1 VAEVTFAGVSFVVA
15 LALLFLYR
23 FWHEGVRG
31 PNFVIAA
38 LPMALL
44 FLAVPAPVTAI
55 QMIRG
60 FRSLA
65 TSTGGAYA
73 TAAGWC
79 VAIDRALLF
88 GCLGCAV
95 TLAIAGLLQFRAVQY
110 PAAPATPDTAPVPD
124 DAWRLGIFHGSVLL
138 ILPTAFLVLLDAQL
152 PRLVLGQIL
161 GVAHGSAQLAET
173 SRLIAMRLTTVAFLG
188 VVMTGGCVL
197 WSAAALAGIGDRQ
210 VAAAPARYTWIL
222 LVVLIAA
229 LVLTTFLLTRELDWI
244 RHAGQ
249 QR

>member
-1 VAEVTFAGVSFVVA
+1 MAEVTFAGVAFVVA
-15 LALLFLYR
+15 LGLLFLYR

-44 FLAVPAPVTAI
+44 FLAVPVPVTAI

-60 FRSLA
+60 FRTLA
-65 TSTGGAYA
+65 SATGGGFAA
-73 TAAGWC
+73 AAGWC
-79 VAIDRALLF
+79 IAIDRALLF

-95 TLAIAGLLQFRAVQY
+95 TLAIAGFLQFRAVQY
-110 PAAPATPDTAPVPD
+110 PAVPATPATAPVPD

-138 ILPTAFLVLLDAQL
+138 ILPIAFLVLLDAQL

-161 GVAHGSAQLAET
+161 GVAQGSAQLAET
-173 SRLIAMRLTTVAFLG
+173 SRLIALRLTTVLFFG
-188 VVMTGGCVL
+188 VVMSGGCVL
-197 WSAAALAGIGDRQ
+197 FSAASLAGIGNRQ

-222 LVVLIAA
+222 LVVLVAS
-229 LVLTTFLLTRELDWI
+229 LVLTAFVLTRELDWI
-244 RHAGQ
+244 RHAAPG
-249 QR
+249 R